1 MVKIV
6 DCPLC
11 TGGKLKIEIANGYK
25 IIFDG
30 KPSKMPLKKK
40 CKCCGREV
48 KHIIVREEDY
58 EKTLAFVQSD
68 K

>member
-1 MVKIV
+1 MSKNTEVGELKMVKIV

-40 CKCCGREV
+40 CKCQAN
-48 KHIIVREEDY
+48 
-58 EKTLAFVQSD
+58 KTMLTFIKSGW
-68 K
+68 